1 MLIKNSEVLRE
12 LRDRKHKEMAL
23 RLGEDFDPKDG
34 GRMHILICG
43 VAGCQSA
50 GSLGI
55 YEELN
60 KRIEENGLQSE
71 IKIDVAKSHVH
82 VKEHNLMT
90 VHGEHSTHVDSE
102 HGLAR
107 PSLAGSNRIYLSHL
121 SNPLYCCVSAVFVV
135 AALPVLSEPVL
146 LPAPD
151 PDVPVI
157 PVVLL

>member
-71 IKIDVAKSHVH
+71 IKIISTGCMGLCAQGPLMVTYPDEIMYTHVEPSDVEEIWNSHVIGGKPVERLFAMEPDGTKIAH
-82 VKEHNLMT
+82 ALKD
-90 VHGEHSTHVDSE
+90 HSFYFKQLKIALKNC
-102 HGLAR
+102 GLGR
-107 PSLAGSNRIYLSHL
+107 
-121 SNPLYCCVSAVFVV
+121 
-135 AALPVLSEPVL
+135 
-146 LPAPD
+146 
-151 PDVPVI
+151 
-157 PVVLL
+157 